1 VQADGTHVARVRS
14 QEESGG
20 VTKRLDRLLRELE

>member
-1 VQADGTHVARVRS
+1 VQADGTHFARVRS

-20 VTKRLDRLLRELE
+20 VTKRLGRLLRELE